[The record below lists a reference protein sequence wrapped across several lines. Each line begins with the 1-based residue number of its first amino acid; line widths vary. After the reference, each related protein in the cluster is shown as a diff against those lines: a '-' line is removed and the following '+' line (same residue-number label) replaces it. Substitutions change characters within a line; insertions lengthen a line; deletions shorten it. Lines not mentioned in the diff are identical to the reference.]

1 MTELHGIT
9 FYSHTM
15 KVKHCMHCASGLT
28 RAGGC
33 VCYIYA
39 NIALLKFSIAKHT
52 QGLHPAGMYIIA
64 QCGSACWSLPYRK
77 SFRKSEAR
85 LAERGSC

>member
-15 KVKHCMHCASGLT
+15 NVKHCTHCASGLT

-33 VCYIYA
+33 LLYICKHCIVKIQYCKA
-39 NIALLKFSIAKHT
+39 HIRAPSGDVYHCSMWQCLLV
-52 QGLHPAGMYIIA
+52 IIL
-64 QCGSACWSLPYRK
+64 QEKLW
-77 SFRKSEAR
+77 EV
-85 LAERGSC
+85 